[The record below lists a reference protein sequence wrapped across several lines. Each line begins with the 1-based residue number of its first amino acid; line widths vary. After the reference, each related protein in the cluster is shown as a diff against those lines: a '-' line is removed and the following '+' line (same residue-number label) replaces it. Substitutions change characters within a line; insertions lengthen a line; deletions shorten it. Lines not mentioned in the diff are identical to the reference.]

1 MGKEPKNTKP
11 VNKGGRPKGS
21 RNKRTVELVELLA
34 ERFPGYDPVA
44 AMAEMANDPSLD
56 DSLRLSASK
65 EVAKYCRPQLKAIE
79 HSTQAGG
86 IALTWTTGVPDAD
99 QDG

>member
-1 MGKEPKNTKP
+1 MTKEIKKSPAKAKM
-11 VNKGGRPKGS
+11 GRPKGS

-44 AMAEMANDPSLD
+44 AMAEMANDTSLD

-79 HSTQAGG
+79 HSTTGGG
-86 IALTWTTGVPDAD
+86 IELTWNTGVPDASK
-99 QDG
+99 